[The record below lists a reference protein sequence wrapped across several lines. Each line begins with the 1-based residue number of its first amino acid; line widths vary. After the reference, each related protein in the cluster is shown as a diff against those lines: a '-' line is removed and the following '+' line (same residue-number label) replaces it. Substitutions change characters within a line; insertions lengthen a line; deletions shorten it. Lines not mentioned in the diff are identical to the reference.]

1 MARTNAQKTRLGF
14 FVVLGTALIII
25 ASYLIGNNQSLFSKT
40 FTITTI
46 FNNVNGLQLG
56 NNVRYSGI
64 NVGTVKGIEMENDS
78 TIRVRMSIEEKMH
91 KHIKK
96 NSIATIG
103 SDGLVGSMIVNIIP
117 GKGAREIVSD
127 GEEIASYSRIGAEDM
142 LSTLNV
148 TNQNAALLTA
158 DLLKIAQS
166 LRNGE
171 GTLGKLLNDTV
182 MAQNF
187 QEIVVNLK
195 RTSVQTNS
203 TMKELNSIIKA
214 IDLEESV
221 AGVLINDSVM
231 GQKMRKTIH
240 NMETSSVAMDTLLQ
254 NLNGMVNG
262 IKDGE
267 GTVNLL
273 VKDTLLANQLQ
284 RTMNTIEQGTE
295 RFNENMEALKH
306 NFLTRRYFK
315 KQEKESKKK
324 ESQNE

>member
-40 FTITTI
+40 FTVTTV

-64 NVGTVKGIEMENDS
+64 VVGTVKGIEMENDS

-91 KHIKK
+91 RHIKK
-96 NSIATIG
+96 DAIATIG

-117 GKGAREIVSD
+117 GKGASEVVGS
-127 GEEIASYSRIGAEDM
+127 GEEIDSYSRIGAEDM

-158 DLLKIAQS
+158 DLLKVTQS
-166 LRNGE
+166 LKNGE
-171 GTLGKLLNDTV
+171 GTLGKLLNDTL
-182 MAQNF
+182 MAQNL

-195 RTSVQTNS
+195 YTSVEANS
-203 TMKELNSIIKA
+203 AMKELNSIIEA

-221 AGVLINDSVM
+221 AGVLLNDSLM
-231 GQKMRKTIH
+231 AQKMRKTIQ
-240 NMETSSVAMDTLLQ
+240 NMETSSVAMDSLLQ
-254 NLNGMVNG
+254 NLNGTVNQMKEG
-262 IKDGE
+262 K

-284 RTMNTIEQGTE
+284 RTMDNIEQGTE

-315 KQEKESKKK
+315 RQEKESRKK
-324 ESQNE
+324 E